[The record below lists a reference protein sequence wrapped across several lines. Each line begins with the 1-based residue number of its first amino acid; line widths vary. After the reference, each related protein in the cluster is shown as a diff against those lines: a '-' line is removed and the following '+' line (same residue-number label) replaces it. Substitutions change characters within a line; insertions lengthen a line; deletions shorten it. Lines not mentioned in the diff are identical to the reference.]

1 MNHIGSLSLGL
12 LNLNCAGL
20 VFILRIAAAMMATL
34 ANTMMKKEWAIQ
46 MSQMRREVA
55 AQVIKQGGYRKE
67 DFTEYRV

>member
-46 MSQMRREVA
+46 MS
-55 AQVIKQGGYRKE
+55 
-67 DFTEYRV
+67 